1 MIRAALA
8 IAVAAVASMA
18 VSGVAK
24 AMPIA
29 PLPEAAT
36 TSPTLFQPATTADI
50 ITDTAGMVTTTVID
64 SIGMGVTIIADN
76 DVSIRCDR
84 VDR

>member
-1 MIRAALA
+1 
-8 IAVAAVASMA
+8 MA

-36 TSPTLFQPATTADI
+36 TDISNIIPAYYYR
-50 ITDTAGMVTTTVID
+50 GYHYRYRWHRQYYRHRYYRH
-64 SIGMGVTIIADN
+64 G
-76 DVSIRCDR
+76 RYYYR
-84 VDR
+84 